1 MVDQGKQSIISA
13 NIESGKV
20 HTLSSG
26 SIYVKIIVFI
36 MDFLILNGIMWLAFV
51 FFRDLVPPYID
62 KATRVTILVMN
73 FTMLIAQYFFHTII
87 NRRLLKLKDMLVNVL
102 CLVLLQV
109 SSMGLML
116 RFLAGSTNSGNLFR
130 FVVIFGAAEFLTIF
144 LSRLIELGLLRYM
157 RANGKN
163 SRSVLFV
170 GNDPALAVL
179 YNRFVESLSVGYRV
193 AGYYADTRM
202 TQEPEGLKYLGTV
215 ADLNKRLDELDKNVT
230 EQPKAQELYC
240 SLSHSDER
248 EIYRIIHSCDRNV
261 IRFIYVPRTFEEYDT
276 KLIPVKIS
284 NDVFYFHRLEPL
296 QEPGNRL
303 LKRAFDIAFSL
314 TVCICLL
321 PIILVVGIIIKLS
334 SPGPI
339 FFKQARTGLDGNTF
353 YCYKFRSM
361 HVNKDADSVQATEH
375 DPRKFPF
382 GNFMRKTNID
392 ELPQFFNVLKGDMSI
407 VGPRPHMLHHTEMYG
422 KLIDKYMVRLFC
434 KPGITGWA
442 QVNGFRGETKELW
455 QMEDRVKCDIWYVE
469 HWTPW
474 LDLLIIAKTV
484 KSFFVHDK
492 NAY

>member
-1 MVDQGKQSIISA
+1 M
-13 NIESGKV
+13 
-20 HTLSSG
+20 
-26 SIYVKIIVFI
+26 
-36 MDFLILNGIMWLAFV
+36 
-51 FFRDLVPPYID
+51 
-62 KATRVTILVMN
+62 
-73 FTMLIAQYFFHTII
+73 
-87 NRRLLKLKDMLVNVL
+87 
-102 CLVLLQV
+102 
-109 SSMGLML
+109 
-116 RFLAGSTNSGNLFR
+116 
-130 FVVIFGAAEFLTIF
+130 
-144 LSRLIELGLLRYM
+144 
-157 RANGKN
+157 
-163 SRSVLFV
+163 
-170 GNDPALAVL
+170 
-179 YNRFVESLSVGYRV
+179 
-193 AGYYADTRM
+193 
-202 TQEPEGLKYLGTV
+202 
-215 ADLNKRLDELDKNVT
+215 
-230 EQPKAQELYC
+230 
-240 SLSHSDER
+240 
-248 EIYRIIHSCDRNV
+248 

-339 FFKQARTGLDGNTF
+339 FFKQARTGLDGSTF

>member
-87 NRRLLKLKDMLVNVL
+87 NRHLLKLKDMLVNVL

-193 AGYYADTRM
+193 AAIT
-202 TQEPEGLKYLGTV
+202 P
-215 ADLNKRLDELDKNVT
+215 
-230 EQPKAQELYC
+230 
-240 SLSHSDER
+240 
-248 EIYRIIHSCDRNV
+248 
-261 IRFIYVPRTFEEYDT
+261 IRV
-276 KLIPVKIS
+276 
-284 NDVFYFHRLEPL
+284 
-296 QEPGNRL
+296 
-303 LKRAFDIAFSL
+303 
-314 TVCICLL
+314 
-321 PIILVVGIIIKLS
+321 
-334 SPGPI
+334 
-339 FFKQARTGLDGNTF
+339 
-353 YCYKFRSM
+353 
-361 HVNKDADSVQATEH
+361 
-375 DPRKFPF
+375 
-382 GNFMRKTNID
+382 
-392 ELPQFFNVLKGDMSI
+392 
-407 VGPRPHMLHHTEMYG
+407 
-422 KLIDKYMVRLFC
+422 
-434 KPGITGWA
+434 
-442 QVNGFRGETKELW
+442 
-455 QMEDRVKCDIWYVE
+455 
-469 HWTPW
+469 
-474 LDLLIIAKTV
+474 
-484 KSFFVHDK
+484 
-492 NAY
+492 